1 MYAAWSDFSAAV
13 LKHLMV
19 KMSRF
24 GGKKEE
30 GSFGL
35 TMVEEVVVC
44 FVGHRLILGVVNFR
58 C

>member
-24 GGKKEE
+24 GGKKKRKFWSYHGGRS
-30 GSFGL
+30 GSMFCGSSTNL
-35 TMVEEVVVC
+35 RGC
-44 FVGHRLILGVVNFR
+44 KF
-58 C
+58 